1 MLQLRIEGGIA
12 IGQWS
17 QVEGAGG
24 GGGGGGGVVFVPLV
38 FHAE

>member
-12 IGQWS
+12 VGQWS
-17 QVEGAGG
+17 QVEGA
-24 GGGGGGGVVFVPLV
+24 GGGGGVVFVPLV